1 MHPLIELTQ
10 VLGEEVR
17 VGEDLLHNLESQ
29 KKALLTWDSA
39 TLLEQ
44 IEEKEQLV
52 RQLSAIDERRQAVMP
67 QLLHA
72 YGLSSPDALS
82 LSAVLAQLPAG
93 TQLHTL
99 TTLQRRAWEIYSR
112 LRAEEKRLAHLMNTL
127 LGYLREAIGTF
138 SRPAGTVYG
147 GRGTVIPL
155 RTTSGLMQGR
165 V

>member
-10 VLGEEVR
+10 VLEEEVR
-17 VGEDLLHNLESQ
+17 VGEELLHNLESQ
-29 KKALLTWDSA
+29 KSALLTWDSA
-39 TLLEQ
+39 TLLERVD
-44 IEEKEQLV
+44 EKERLV

-72 YGLSSPDALS
+72 YGLSSTDALS
-82 LSAVLAQLPAG
+82 LTAVLAQLPAG
-93 TQLHTL
+93 THIHTL

-112 LRAEEKRLAHLMNTL
+112 LRAEEKRLAHLMNAL
-127 LGYLREAIGTF
+127 LGYLREAMGTL
-138 SRPAGTVYG
+138 SRSAGTVYG

-155 RTTSGLMQGR
+155 HSTSGLMQER

>member
-1 MHPLIELTQ
+1 MHPLIELMQ
-10 VLGEEVR
+10 VLEEEVSVGEE
-17 VGEDLLHNLESQ
+17 LLRNLESQ

-39 TLLEQ
+39 TLLER
-44 IEEKEQLV
+44 IDEKEQLV
-52 RQLSAIDERRQAVMP
+52 RQLSAIDEHRQAVMP
-67 QLLHA
+67 QLLHV
-72 YGLSSPDALS
+72 YGLSSTDTPS
-82 LSAVLAQLPAG
+82 LSAVLAQLPVG

-112 LRAEEKRLAHLMNTL
+112 LRAEEKRLAHLMNAL

-138 SRPAGTVYG
+138 SRSAGTVYG

-155 RTTSGLMQGR
+155 RATSGLMQER